1 MCVARVS
8 LCSDGTSRAS
18 DADEPV
24 AVNGSFVYYRG
35 FRVLQA
41 TLAALL
47 DRSTPPGPGMPSM
60 AAASRVLLSGSSAG
74 GLTVYLHADWVAD
87 AVHAVAPAALVL
99 AVPEVGFFIDG
110 ASSAFTQAIQIIAAL
125 MPLFFASSSCH
136 LPFLSLHLPHSLSH
150 WQSGAGST

>member
-1 MCVARVS
+1 MRVS
-8 LCSDGTSRAS
+8 SVHSCLLFVSLIPLVEIVLSLFGIPCLSTSYRGVWGCLAACSDGTSRAS
-18 DADEPV
+18 DVDEPV

-60 AAASRVLLSGSSAG
+60 ATASRVLLSGSSAG

-110 ASSAFTQAIQIIAAL
+110 ASSAFTPSI
-125 MPLFFASSSCH
+125 
-136 LPFLSLHLPHSLSH
+136 
-150 WQSGAGST
+150 